1 MRRLTDILDELNYHE
16 EIDFMS
22 IDVEMLEG
30 EVLQGLDFDKY
41 RPKVVLLESTIPNT
55 HIESYDW
62 EYMLLNK

>member
-1 MRRLTDILDELNYHE
+1 MT
-16 EIDFMS
+16 

-41 RPKVVLLESTIPNT
+41 RPKVVFLESTIPNT